1 MASSRETEEEIRDLT
16 AGIKRMKADQERFE
30 EDGRKLAAEVEATW
44 DALMARDSSGSVVAT
59 RRSLKSDYE
68 WAEKQAGYEAE
79 LKKITDLGIA
89 LNEKEARIF
98 AFTNFITDYERKK

>member
-1 MASSRETEEEIRDLT
+1 MASRDKQIRDFT
-16 AGIKRMKADQERFE
+16 AEIKRMKADQERFE
-30 EDGRKLAAEVEATW
+30 EDGRKLAAFVEATW

-98 AFTNFITDYERKK
+98 AFTNFITEEKVI